1 MIDLARVEVLEAALK
16 QVFTQLGFK
25 SYGILIEES
34 MIDKE
39 IKVIATLKVNEALT
53 NDRKTR

>member
-25 SYGILIEES
+25 SYGILVEES
-34 MIDKE
+34 IIDGE
-39 IKVIATLKVNEALT
+39 IKIIATLKINEVLP